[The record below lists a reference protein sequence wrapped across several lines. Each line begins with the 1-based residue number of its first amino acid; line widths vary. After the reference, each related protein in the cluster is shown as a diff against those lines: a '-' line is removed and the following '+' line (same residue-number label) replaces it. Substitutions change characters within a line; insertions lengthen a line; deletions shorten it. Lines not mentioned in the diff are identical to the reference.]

1 VTNVLIYVSL
11 IHSEGVCITDAQSNT
26 VHFSVTVHKAVLE
39 SMHCIDT
46 LLLLLTLYNF
56 AQLHRCTSV
65 TTAAAAIA
73 VDTLHQLDEYALTA
87 RK

>member
-1 VTNVLIYVSL
+1 
-11 IHSEGVCITDAQSNT
+11 
-26 VHFSVTVHKAVLE
+26 
-39 SMHCIDT
+39 MHCIDT